1 MVGGG
6 REKGGKERERERRRK
21 ENKKRGDRRVVWLNW
36 VGWLGFVRFCW
47 GIWGWSFVSSIKL
60 GSPVDS
66 TMAGRNAVV
75 HPLNIG
81 ASVSGLIS
89 KIRLGLGLVEE
100 MMVRGSG

>member
-6 REKGGKERERERRRK
+6 REKGGKERKRERRKK
-21 ENKKRGDRRVVWLNW
+21 EGGIRRVVWLNW

-60 GSPVDS
+60 GSPVGS

-75 HPLNIG
+75 HPLDIG
-81 ASVSGLIS
+81 ASVSGLRS
-89 KIRLGLGLVEE
+89 KIRLGMGLVEE